1 MKTSFARPAT
11 ATPEVVAEPEVVIPQ
26 NENAAVASP
35 EKVDHDDVT
44 TLGFPHKPVEGEI
57 TGDDIVIPRFHQ
69 VQSVGPLSEKFAPGS
84 LVYNKEVVVSD
95 GNTPVNLTVLRIK
108 KRYIEHV
115 EYGGDDIVRVFDTLE
130 EVKAAGGWIE
140 WRDNER
146 PPFSPMLQTLI
157 LIQSPFEDH
166 PLFPYQL
173 GDHSYGL
180 ALWTLRSTAFT
191 RAGKAIITASQF
203 ALRDGL
209 HRGGWQL
216 TSKREKIGMNFVYVP
231 VLRHDAKHSDEFAQ
245 FALGLVS

>member
-115 EYGGDDIVRVFDTLE
+115 EYGGDDIARVFDTLE

>member
-1 MKTSFARPAT
+1 MKTSFTKPAP
-11 ATPEVVAEPEVVIPQ
+11 ATPEIVAEPEVVTPQ
-26 NENAAVASP
+26 NESAAVASP
-35 EKVDHDDVT
+35 EKVDHDDAGA
-44 TLGFPHKPVEGEI
+44 LGFPHKPVEGEI
-57 TGDDIVIPRFHQ
+57 TGEDIVIPRFHQ

-95 GNTPVNLTVLRIK
+95 GNTPVSLTVLRIR
-108 KRYIEHV
+108 KRYIENV
-115 EYGGDDIVRVFDTLE
+115 EYGGDAIARVFDTLE
-130 EVKAAGGWIE
+130 EVKAAGGWID

-157 LIQSPFEDH
+157 LIRSPFEDH

-209 HRGGWQL
+209 HKGGWQL

-231 VLRHDAKHSDEFAQ
+231 VLRHDAKHPDEFAH
-245 FALGLVS
+245 FALGLMS

>member
-1 MKTSFARPAT
+1 MKTSFAKPAT

>member
-1 MKTSFARPAT
+1 MRTSFAKPAT
-11 ATPEVVAEPEVVIPQ
+11 ATPETVAEPEVVTPQ

-35 EKVDHDDVT
+35 EIVGHDDVAA
-44 TLGFPHKPVEGEI
+44 LGFPHKPVEGEI

-95 GNTPVNLTVLRIK
+95 GNTPVSLTVLRIK

-115 EYGGDDIVRVFDTLE
+115 EYGGDEIARVFDTLE

-146 PPFSPMLQTLI
+146 PPFSPILQTLI

-231 VLRHDAKHSDEFAQ
+231 VLRHDAKHSDEFAN

>member
-11 ATPEVVAEPEVVIPQ
+11 ATPEVVAEPEVVTPQ
-26 NENAAVASP
+26 NENEAVVIHEES
-35 EKVDHDDVT
+35 DHDDVA

-57 TGDDIVIPRFHQ
+57 TVDDIVIPRFHQ
-69 VQSVGPLSEKFAPGS
+69 VQSVGPLSEKFPPGS
-84 LVYNKEVVVSD
+84 LVFNKEVVVSD
-95 GNTPVNLTVLRIK
+95 GTTPVNLTVLRIK

-115 EYGGDDIVRVFDTLE
+115 EYGGDEIARVFDTLE
-130 EVKAAGGWIE
+130 EVKAAGGWID

-173 GDHSYGL
+173 GEHSYGL

-209 HRGGWQL
+209 HKGGWQL
-216 TSKREKIGMNFVYVP
+216 TSKREKIGINFVYVP
-231 VLRHDAKHSDEFAQ
+231 VLRHDAKHSDEFAH
-245 FALGLVS
+245 FALGLVN

>member
-1 MKTSFARPAT
+1 MKTSFVKPAP
-11 ATPEVVAEPEVVIPQ
+11 ATPEIVAEPEVVTPQ
-26 NENAAVASP
+26 NKSVTVASP
-35 EKVDHDDVT
+35 DKVEHDDAGA
-44 TLGFPHKPVEGEI
+44 LGFPHKPVEGEI
-57 TGDDIVIPRFHQ
+57 TGEDIVIPRFHQ

-84 LVYNKEVVVSD
+84 LIYNKEVVVSD
-95 GNTPVNLTVLRIK
+95 GNTPVNLTVLRIR
-108 KRYIEHV
+108 KRYIENV
-115 EYGGDDIVRVFDTLE
+115 EYGGDAIARVFDTLE
-130 EVKAAGGWIE
+130 EVKAAGGWID
-140 WRDNER
+140 WRDNDR

-157 LIQSPFEDH
+157 LIRSPFEDH

-173 GDHSYGL
+173 GDHAYGL

-209 HRGGWQL
+209 HKGGWQL

-231 VLRHDAKHSDEFAQ
+231 VLRHDAKHPNEFAH

>member
-1 MKTSFARPAT
+1 MKTSFTKPAP
-11 ATPEVVAEPEVVIPQ
+11 ATPEIVAEPEVVTSQ
-26 NENAAVASP
+26 NKSTALASP
-35 EKVDHDDVT
+35 EKVDHDDAGA
-44 TLGFPHKPVEGEI
+44 LGFPHKPVEGEI

-108 KRYIEHV
+108 KRYIENV
-115 EYGGDDIVRVFDTLE
+115 EYGGDAIARVFDTLD
-130 EVKAAGGWIE
+130 EVKQAGGWID

-157 LIQSPFEDH
+157 LIRSPFEDH

-173 GDHSYGL
+173 GDYAYGL

-209 HRGGWQL
+209 HKGGWQL

-231 VLRHDAKHSDEFAQ
+231 VLRHDAKHSDDFAH
-245 FALGLVS
+245 FAIGLMS

>member
-1 MKTSFARPAT
+1 MKTSFAKPAT

-57 TGDDIVIPRFHQ
+57 TGSDIVIPRFHQ

-115 EYGGDDIVRVFDTLE
+115 EYGGDEIARVFDTLE

-157 LIQSPFEDH
+157 LIESPFEDH
-166 PLFPYQL
+166 PLFPYQF
-173 GDHSYGL
+173 GDHAYGL

-231 VLRHDAKHSDEFAQ
+231 VLRHDAKHTEEFAR